1 MTITAREKIAAVVVL
16 YNPTASVL
24 DNVRS
29 YLPQIGRLYAVD
41 NSETPASDIVRQL
54 TAMPGVAYRAN
65 ADNLGV
71 ATALN
76 SGAVMA
82 RDEGYDYL
90 LTMDQDSVAR
100 PEMVAALLDC
110 FERTSVGQVA
120 MAAPVLIAA
129 DGRTAGDL
137 PESQDILFA
146 MTSGCLLKLSAYT
159 SVGPFMDELFV
170 DYVDIEYSM
179 RLCRAGFRL
188 VRAGRA
194 VLEHNVGHQVPVAG
208 DFTVTTHSPIRMYY
222 KTRNRLLIWKWYGR
236 TFPGFCWVDR
246 LRIWRELFRLICFE
260 PDKWEKLL
268 MMARGIRDF
277 RERRLG
283 KYVP

>member
-1 MTITAREKIAAVVVL
+1 VAAVVVL
-16 YNPTASVL
+16 YNPVANVL
-24 DNVRS
+24 ENVRS
-29 YLPQIGRLYAVD
+29 YLPQVGRLYVVD
-41 NSETPASDIVRQL
+41 NSETPASDIVQQL
-54 TAMPGVAYRAN
+54 AALPDVTYLAN
-65 ADNLGV
+65 AANLGV

-76 SGAVMA
+76 SGAELA
-82 RDEGYDYL
+82 RGEGYDYL

-100 PEMVAALLDC
+100 PGMVAALLNC
-110 FERTSVGQVA
+110 FEQTAVGPIA

-129 DGRTAGDL
+129 GGRLAADL
-137 PESQDILFA
+137 PEYQDILFA
-146 MTSGCLLKLSAYT
+146 MTSGCLLKLSAYA

-179 RLCRAGFRL
+179 RLCRAGFTL

-208 DFTVTTHSPIRMYY
+208 DFTVTTHSPLRMYY
-222 KTRNRLLIWKWYGR
+222 KTRNRMLIWKWYGR

-246 LRIWRELFRLICFE
+246 LRIWRELLRLICFE
-260 PDKWEKLL
+260 PDKGEKLI
-268 MMARGIRDF
+268 MMARGFRDF
-277 RERRLG
+277 RRQKLG